1 MTSSTKILVGLVSGV
16 IVGLFFGER
25 AGVLK
30 VTILGLALSVLFL
43 ASSALP
49 DESPVPS
56 GKIAIQTKSL
66 AFGIGVSWGEGTL
79 SFAGREFRFSVNGL
93 TMLDFGIATA
103 SAVGDIY
110 KLTDLGRFEGIYFA
124 GEAGFALGGGMGGIV
139 LRNQNGVVMH
149 LRSTTQG
156 VRFQLGG
163 GGLTIKLER

>member
-1 MTSSTKILVGLVSGV
+1 LCLEEDSKLLR
-16 IVGLFFGER
+16 LH
-25 AGVLK
+25 K
-30 VTILGLALSVLFL
+30 ILGLTLAVLFL
-43 ASSALP
+43 AIAPFAVSSERPL
-49 DESPVPS
+49 PS
-56 GKIAIQTKSL
+56 GRIAIQTKSI

-79 SFAGREFRFSVNGL
+79 SFADREFRFSVNGL

-110 KLTDLGRFEGIYFA
+110 KLADLGLFEGTYFA

-139 LRNQNGVVMH
+139 LRNQNGVVIH

-156 VRFQLGG
+156 VRLQLGG

>member
-1 MTSSTKILVGLVSGV
+1 MTE
-16 IVGLFFGER
+16 ER
-25 AGVLK
+25 VAGNRSALEEACK
-30 VTILGLALSVLFL
+30 LLRLRTISGLAASVLFL
-43 ASSALP
+43 AIATSALA
-49 DESPVPS
+49 EGSPIPS

-110 KLTDLGRFEGIYFA
+110 NLTDLGLFEGIYFA

-139 LRNQNGVVMH
+139 LRNQNGVVIH

-156 VRFQLGG
+156 VKFQLGG
-163 GGLTIKLER
+163 SGLTIKLER